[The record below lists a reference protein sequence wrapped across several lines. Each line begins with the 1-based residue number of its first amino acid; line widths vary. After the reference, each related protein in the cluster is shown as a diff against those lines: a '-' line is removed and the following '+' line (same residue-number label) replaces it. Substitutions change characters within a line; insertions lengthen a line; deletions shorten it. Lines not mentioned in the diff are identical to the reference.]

1 MRGRLV
7 IACLAAV
14 LGTALVALPAAQARN
29 RFDVKVL
36 SHVPM
41 PGYPALSYVGPNGT
55 IYVGTFIGPN
65 STNAPATVFSYK
77 PDGTFLDSYTVS
89 GENGSQNGVQTA
101 AMDSRGLLYLLDQHP
116 ARIVILNPITR
127 EQQTYATFADVPPC
141 GPGGGADCS
150 DTLMD
155 NEPEPNYAAWG
166 PDGSLYVTDYIQG
179 LIWRVPPGGGQAK
192 VWFTDPR
199 LDALQ
204 FGPAGIELMPDHR
217 TLMVSTTAGP
227 PVAGNNSTGKLY
239 TLPIQPDGKP
249 GELKQLWESG
259 PVEGPDGFAL
269 AHSGNVYLALVGPN
283 VNQLVV
289 ISPTGKELA
298 RISHDGSAG
307 AGDVPF
313 DSPSSVRFDG
323 DRLIVTNDAYFTGTP
338 SHWVTFDVFA
348 GEQGEPIY
356 VPPASKTPGPRPAP
370 AVAGKRYLLR
380 ISSRKLRAGHR
391 VRIRFS
397 ATVSNGTAKASAVGR
412 ARVRIAGRTVRLNR
426 RGRGAISLTFRH
438 AGRYPVRLLAPRGRG
453 TLAKTKLRVS
463 R

>member
-7 IACLAAV
+7 TACVAAV
-14 LGTALVALPAAQARN
+14 LGAALIALPAAQART

-36 SHVPM
+36 GHVPLL
-41 PGYPALSYVGPNGT
+41 GYPALSYVAPDRT
-55 IYVGTFIGPN
+55 TYVGTFIGPN
-65 STNAPATVFSYK
+65 STTAPAQVFSYK
-77 PDGTFLDSYTVS
+77 PDGTLLDSFTIG

-101 AMDSRGLLYLLDQHP
+101 AMDARGLLYLLDQHP
-116 ARIVILNPITR
+116 SRIVILNPVTR
-127 EQQTYATFADVPPC
+127 EQQTYATFDDVPPC
-141 GPGGGADCS
+141 VPPGSGGDCS
-150 DTLMD
+150 DTIMD

-217 TLMVSTTAGP
+217 TLMVSTSAGP
-227 PVAGNNSTGKLY
+227 PIGPNNTTGKLY
-239 TLPIQPDGKP
+239 TLPIQSDGKP

-259 PVEGPDGFAL
+259 PTEAPDGFAL
-269 AHSGNVYLALVGPN
+269 ARSGNVYLALVGPN

-298 RISHDGSAG
+298 RISHDGSGG

-338 SHWVTFDVFA
+338 NHWVTFDVFA
-348 GEQGEPIY
+348 GEQGQPIY
-356 VPPASKTPGPRPAP
+356 VPPASKTPGPMPVP
-370 AVAGKRYLLR
+370 AVSGKRYLLR
-380 ISSRKLRAGHR
+380 ISSRKLRARHR
-391 VRIRFS
+391 VRIRFA
-397 ATVSNGTAKASAVGR
+397 ATVSTGGAKASALRR
-412 ARVRIAGRTVRLNR
+412 ARVRIAGRTVRLDR
-426 RGRGAISLTFRH
+426 RGRRAISLTFRH
-438 AGRYPVRLLAPRGRG
+438 AGRYPVRLLAPSGG
-453 TLAKTKLRVS
+453 KTLAKTKLRV